1 MPLIVSFVSQKG
13 GVGKST
19 LARALAAV
27 GATGRLRVK
36 LADLDIQQQTA
47 VRWGKA
53 RKQRAAA
60 SPVEVGAF
68 RSFED
73 ALEDSDSFDLVI
85 VDTPGH
91 TSPAT
96 GTVARASHVVV
107 VPTSATIDDLY
118 PTVLL
123 LHALEEIGTPRSRL
137 AVALCRV
144 LDAEEEN
151 VARDYIHAAGY
162 ELLPGFIPER
172 STYRNAQNRGHA
184 LTETIDGSA
193 NESANLLIESLLRKI
208 AAQSAGMRNGTD
220 D

>member
-27 GATGRLRVK
+27 GATGRLKVK

-53 RKQRAAA
+53 RRQRAAA

-68 RSFED
+68 RTFED

-96 GTVARASHVVV
+96 GTVARASHVIV

-137 AVALCRV
+137 VVALCRV

-193 NESANLLIESLLRKI
+193 NKSANLLIESLLRKI
-208 AAQSAGMRNGTD
+208 AAQSAGTRNGTSD
-220 D
+220 

>member
-1 MPLIVSFVSQKG
+1 MPLIVSFLSQKG

-27 GATGRLRVK
+27 GATGNLRVR

-53 RKQRAAA
+53 RKLRAAA
-60 SPVEVGAF
+60 SPIEVSAF
-68 RSFED
+68 RTFQE
-73 ALEDSDSFDLVI
+73 ALEDSDAYDLVI

-91 TSPAT
+91 TSSAT

-123 LHALEEIGTPRSRL
+123 LHALEEIGIPRNRI
-137 AVALCRV
+137 AIALCRV
-144 LDAEEEN
+144 LEPGEEK
-151 VARDYIHAAGY
+151 VARDYVEAAGY
-162 ELLPGFIPER
+162 ELLPGYIPER
-172 STYRNAQNRGHA
+172 ATYRSAQNRGHA
-184 LTETIDGSA
+184 LTEAVDAAGDDPT
-193 NESANLLIESLLRKI
+193 NLLIEGLLRKI
-208 AAQSAGMRNGTD
+208 AAQSAAGKRKG
-220 D
+220 